1 MKLRKFFLIAGL
13 VLTALLLLA
22 AAAVW
27 VFWLPYK
34 NATSSFPADRQLRLY
49 QQPDGRVQI
58 TWPLSQDADEYLLE
72 IIDPQTQQVLY
83 SAQVSDTTEHTVA
96 VLPQDDSRIIRVST
110 IKEYRFPIE
119 KKTRQRLGMD
129 AIELQDV
136 FTMPEIEDVVW
147 TADPDAA
154 QVTAVLTLGKNCTAR
169 LYEVPEEG
177 EPVLVQY
184 ALQDQ
189 LTLNFGQEGDRP
201 LPAHNNPYT
210 YCFDVYRQEKDYTYY
225 GAMSHSHTVTRQD
238 LLGTNLVLQVQ
249 TEADGRHTLSWNETK
264 GEHYVLQQKN
274 GESWEDLIYVA
285 ADGDRSYT
293 TACPKPYTNQEY
305 QVIACSE
312 GAEAPIAQSET
323 VAVETASVVTYA
335 TIWPTTDLTV
345 YTDTQKSDSIGTA
358 SKGKAFCVLGLEN
371 DMFRVRF
378 GDKYGY
384 INSNYCMINLPDFIG
399 DLCAYNITN
408 SYDSIYKVHKYDIPK
423 VTGKVIT
430 GYEKIRT
437 SADNYIV
444 PLLYP
449 TAKKLEKAA
458 LSAREEGYTFL
469 IYDSFR
475 PQSATRFLYDT
486 TLEMTKK
493 TIPEADIPADWE
505 STKED
510 GEPNPYTYAL
520 YMTNQGQYALGNFL
534 AKGTSRHNLGVAL
547 DMTLVKNG
555 NELEMQTAIH
565 DLSWYSASGRNN
577 ENARNLARFMKNA
590 GFGGLV
596 SEWWHFQD
604 NDTINQYNPP
614 ALWSGVTGECW
625 VYDGIGW
632 RYRCSDGSFYTDRT
646 VTIAGEEYTFDDSG
660 YQILETGA

>member
-1 MKLRKFFLIAGL
+1 MKLRKFFWIAGL
-13 VLTALLLLA
+13 VLTALLLIA

-27 VFWLPYK
+27 LFWLPYK

-72 IIDPQTQQVLY
+72 ILDPQTQQVLY
-83 SAQVSDTTEHTVA
+83 STQVSDTTEHTVA
-96 VLPQDDSRIIRVST
+96 ALPQDAPRMIRIST

-136 FTMPEIEDVVW
+136 FSMPEIEDVVW
-147 TADPDAA
+147 TANPDLA
-154 QVTAVLTLGKNCTAR
+154 QVTAALTLAEGCTAR
-169 LYEVPEEG
+169 LYEVPEAG
-177 EPVLVQY
+177 APVLLQY

-189 LTLNFGQEGDRP
+189 LTLNFGQDGKP
-201 LPAHNNPYT
+201 LPAHNSPYT

-225 GAMSHSHTVTRQD
+225 GTVSHSHTITRQD
-238 LLGTNLVLQVQ
+238 LLGTNLILQVQ

-264 GEHYVLQQKN
+264 GEYYVLQQRS
-274 GESWEDLIYVA
+274 GEEWEDVIYVA
-285 ADGDRSYT
+285 ADGERSYT
-293 TACPKPYTNQEY
+293 TACPKPYTGQEY

-312 GAEAPIAQSET
+312 GVETPIAQSET
-323 VAVETASVVTYA
+323 IAVETASVVTYA

-345 YTDTQKSDSIGTA
+345 YTDAKKSDSIGTA
-358 SKGKAFCVLGLEN
+358 SKGKAFCVLGLEEN
-371 DMFRVRF
+371 MFRVRF

-437 SADNYIV
+437 SADNYFV

-449 TAKKLEKAA
+449 TAKKLEQAA
-458 LSAREEGYTFL
+458 LNAQKEGYTFL

-486 TLEMTKK
+486 SLEMSKK
-493 TIPEADIPADWE
+493 TVPEEDTPADWVA
-505 STKED
+505 TKED

-520 YMTNQGQYALGNFL
+520 YMTNQGQYSLGNFL

-555 NELEMQTAIH
+555 TELEMQTAIH

-577 ENARNLARFMKNA
+577 ENAKNLARFMKNA

-632 RYRCSDGSFYTDRT
+632 RYRCADSSFYTDRT
-646 VTIAGEEYTFDDSG
+646 VTIAGEEYTFDDRG